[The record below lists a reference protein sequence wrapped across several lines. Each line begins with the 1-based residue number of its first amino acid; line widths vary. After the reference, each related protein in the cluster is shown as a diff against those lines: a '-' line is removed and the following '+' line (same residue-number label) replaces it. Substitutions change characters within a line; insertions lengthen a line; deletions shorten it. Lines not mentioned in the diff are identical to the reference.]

1 MSKYFTIL
9 FFTLILQ
16 NSFSQNIK
24 GQWKGEF
31 YDKSTSFG
39 NYAGDKCDY
48 VLELDINDKVIIGT
62 SYTYFTENGK
72 RFYTICKVEG
82 FFDSKRKYAEITE
95 TERTKTNIPINVNN
109 CLQIHKLTYFK
120 QGDIE
125 TMEGTWV
132 PAPNQK
138 GNCGRGNTLL
148 TRRSLV
154 NSYPSAFSKN
164 NKALE
169 SNTNIASV
177 STSKK
182 TNPTKE
188 IKSKEKSKEI
198 ESTAKQEKETSEIG
212 IVGIGDID
220 SNTDDNSENN
230 DNLKKLEKRKNTL
243 LKKIE
248 VENKN
253 IKVDL
258 YDNGD
263 IDGDSVSLF
272 YNGKL
277 LLSNKRLTDK
287 AISFNLN
294 IEDDSDS
301 NDLIMFA
308 ENLGTIPPNTALMVI
323 TDGKNRYEIRITSDL
338 EKSGKI
344 QFVKKRPH

>member
-1 MSKYFTIL
+1 MV
-9 FFTLILQ
+9 Q
-16 NSFSQNIK
+16 NTKAQNLK
-24 GQWKGEF
+24 GQWKGVF

-39 NYAGDKCDY
+39 NYAGDKCEY
-48 VLELDINDKVIIGT
+48 VLELDINDKNIIGT

-82 FFDSKRKYAEITE
+82 TFDSKRKYAEITE
-95 TERTKTNIPINVNN
+95 TERTKTNIPVNVSN
-109 CLQIHKLTYFK
+109 CLQVHKLTYFK
-120 QGDIE
+120 QGDNE
-125 TMEGTWV
+125 TLEGNWV

-138 GNCGRGNTLL
+138 GNCGLGTTSL
-148 TRRSLV
+148 TRRSLI
-154 NSYPSAFSKN
+154 NTYPTAFSKN
-164 NKALE
+164 NKTTE
-169 SNTNIASV
+169 SNNTPIAIN
-177 STSKK
+177 KK
-182 TNPTKE
+182 TTP
-188 IKSKEKSKEI
+188 IKDLKPKGNIKKNEAI
-198 ESTAKQEKETSEIG
+198 VGQEKESTEIG
-212 IVGIGDID
+212 IVGLGDID
-220 SNTDDNSENN
+220 TNTEENPEKD

-248 VENKN
+248 VDSKV

-344 QFVKKRPH
+344 QFVKKHPN